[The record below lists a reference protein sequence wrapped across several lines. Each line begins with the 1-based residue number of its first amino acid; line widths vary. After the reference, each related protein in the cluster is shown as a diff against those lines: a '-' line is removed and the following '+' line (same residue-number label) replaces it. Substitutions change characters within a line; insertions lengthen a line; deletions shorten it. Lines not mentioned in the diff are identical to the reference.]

1 MCLNRNYLNS
11 MKKQFAST
19 LFMVFLLL
27 AAPIVRADTIQ
38 ILNYRADD
46 RKFTSKNQDGSDR
59 SVKHLRALVNSLNEL
74 IEESDAEGNSKNQE
88 ENPRVFEKTLISS
101 DSDDSGEKANV
112 RPLKQS
118 VNKKTRDINTK

>member
-1 MCLNRNYLNS
+1 
-11 MKKQFAST
+11 
-19 LFMVFLLL
+19 MVFLLL

-88 ENPRVFEKTLISS
+88 ENPRVFEKTFISS
-101 DSDDSGEKANV
+101 DSDDNGEKTNS

-118 VNKKTRDINTK
+118 INKKTRDINTK